1 MTGDWSRPF
10 LSIVIPAHNE
20 ELRLPRCLTLIEAF
34 LKSQPFRA
42 EVLIVENGSHDRTM
56 EVAREYAATR
66 RWVRALQVE
75 GRGKGQAV
83 RAGML
88 AARGDYRFMCDV
100 DLSMPIEE
108 VVRFLP
114 PRTHGYDL
122 VIASRQG
129 EGARRVGEP
138 LHRYVMG
145 RVHST
150 IVKLL
155 AIRGFKDT
163 QCGFKMF
170 SRRAAED
177 LFRVQRIEG
186 IGFDV
191 ELLLIARSREYR
203 ILQVPI
209 VWHYDSDSRIQ
220 LVQDSLGMLRDTLT
234 VRRNLRTGVYA
245 PQIVF
250 PVERQ
255 APARTKKAA

>member
-34 LKSQPFRA
+34 LKTQPFQA
-42 EVLIVENGSHDRTM
+42 EVLIVENGSHDRTL
-56 EVAREYAATR
+56 EVARDFAATR
-66 RWVRALQVE
+66 RWIRPLQVA

-108 VVRFLP
+108 VTRFLP
-114 PRTHGYDL
+114 PHSRGYDL

-129 EGARRVGEP
+129 SGARRVGEP
-138 LHRYVMG
+138 LHRYIMG

-150 IVKLL
+150 IVRLI
-155 AIRGFKDT
+155 AIRGFQDT

-170 SRRAAED
+170 SRQAAED
-177 LFRVQRIEG
+177 LFRVQQVQG

-191 ELLLIARSREYR
+191 ELLLIARSRGYR

-209 VWHYDSDSRIQ
+209 IWHYDSDSRIQ
-220 LVQDSLGMLRDTLT
+220 LVKDSLGMLRDTWN
-234 VRRNLRTGVYA
+234 VRRNLRHGAYV
-245 PQIVF
+245 PQITPIET
-250 PVERQ
+250 PVPTR
-255 APARTKKAA
+255 KAA

>member
-1 MTGDWSRPF
+1 MTGNWNRPF
-10 LSIVIPAHNE
+10 LSIVVPAHNE

-34 LKSQPFRA
+34 LKTQPYQA
-42 EVLIVENGSHDRTM
+42 EVLIVENGSHDRTL
-56 EVAREYAATR
+56 EVARDYAQSR
-66 RWVRALQVE
+66 RWIRPLQVD

-108 VVRFLP
+108 IVAFLP
-114 PRTHGYDL
+114 PHTRGYDL

-138 LHRYVMG
+138 LHRYIMG

-150 IVKLL
+150 IVRLI
-155 AIRGFKDT
+155 AIRGFADT

-170 SRRAAED
+170 SRQAAED
-177 LFRVQRIEG
+177 LFRVQQIQG

-191 ELLLIARSREYR
+191 ELLMIARSRGYK
-203 ILQVPI
+203 IKQVPI

-220 LVQDSLGMLRDTLT
+220 LVKDSLGMLRDTWS
-234 VRRNLRTGVYA
+234 VRSNLRSGVYA
-245 PQIVF
+245 PIET
-250 PVERQ
+250 P
-255 APARTKKAA
+255 APARKAA